1 MTAIPELFEGP
12 NIAHVATLLPD
23 GSPHSVPMWVD
34 VVDGAV
40 AFLCSPGSRKAR
52 NLERDERVALS
63 ITAHDNPWVMATVRG
78 RVARRVEGDEAWEI
92 IDRIAHK
99 YIGGPYPM
107 REDRVVYLITPEHA
121 WEQAYG

>member
-1 MTAIPELFEGP
+1 VSIPELFEGA
-12 NIAHVATLLPD
+12 NIAHVATLMPD
-23 GSPHSVPMWVD
+23 GSPHSVPMWVGVEGD
-34 VVDGAV
+34 AI

-52 NLERDERVALS
+52 NLDRDDRVAIS

-78 RVARRVEGDEAWEI
+78 RVRERVEGDAAWEI

-107 REDRVVYLITPEHA
+107 REDRVVYLVAPERA

>member
-1 MTAIPELFEGP
+1 MSDIPQLFEGP

-23 GSPHSVPMWVD
+23 GAPHSVPMWVD

-40 AFLCSPGSRKAR
+40 AFLCAPGSRKAR
-52 NLERDERVALS
+52 NLDRDARVALS

-78 RVARRVEGDEAWEI
+78 RVGRRVEGDEAWEI

-107 REDRVVYLITPEHA
+107 REDRVVYLIEPEHA

>member
-1 MTAIPELFEGP
+1 MSIPTLFEGP

-23 GSPHSVPMWVD
+23 GAPHSVPMWVGVEGD
-34 VVDGAV
+34 AI
-40 AFLCSPGSRKAR
+40 AFLTSPGSRKAR
-52 NLERDERVALS
+52 NLERDDRVAIS

-78 RVARRVEGDEAWEI
+78 RVRERVDGDAAWEI

-99 YIGGPYPM
+99 YTGGPYPL
-107 REDRVVYLITPEHA
+107 REDRVVYLVAPEHA